1 MKENSQNW
9 FDRTHQE
16 NAWDVWTTLLKANTI
31 HSNCTVLVFD
41 STYTKETLKGT
52 LVHACP
58 KSDKP
63 LCAFSSNPKAFYIK
77 SSVLQYPASR
87 RNYIIIH
94 NNAVHN
100 EIGPVTTICTSPLI
114 ITTNLAI
121 PISVT
126 HAVHYCK

>member
-1 MKENSQNW
+1 MKENSQNR

-31 HSNCTVLVFD
+31 HSNCTNLVFD

-63 LCAFSSNPKAFYIK
+63 LCALCSNPKAFYIK
-77 SSVLQYPASR
+77 SSVLQYPACR
-87 RNYIIIH
+87 RHFIFVYYNV
-94 NNAVHN
+94 VHY

-121 PISVT
+121 PIFST
-126 HAVHYCK
+126 TCSTLL